1 MEQFQRRQ
9 ETKAFREQAVRAVHE
24 EKLTIPEATRRPP
37 MSEKTIEN

>member
-9 ETKAFREQAVRAVHE
+9 ETKAFREQAVKVAHE
-24 EKLTIPEATRRPP
+24 QKLTIPKATRRPP